1 MRYWIFSILLLI
13 FSTPV
18 FAQTPEFDELSDS
31 AQYVL
36 ELDEHVYPISYVV
49 NADIVAMKIDPES
62 KSLLIGLDNASDSQF
77 FISLEHELITAQN
90 NEFVILVNGQEI
102 DYEITSDSV
111 RSTFE
116 FFVSAGSEEIE
127 IIGTHVIPEFPIGA
141 VFGFAVMIL
150 SVIIFAKVK
159 TPFFRL

>member
-36 ELDEHVYPISYVV
+36 ELDEHVYHISYVV

-90 NEFVILVNGQEI
+90 NEFVI
-102 DYEITSDSV
+102 
-111 RSTFE
+111 
-116 FFVSAGSEEIE
+116 
-127 IIGTHVIPEFPIGA
+127 
-141 VFGFAVMIL
+141 
-150 SVIIFAKVK
+150 FAKVK